1 MIELLAPA
9 GSMEALKAAVESGAD
24 AIYLSGKM
32 FGARAYANN
41 FDEEGL
47 KEAIE
52 FAHLRN
58 VKIHVTV
65 NTLVDNAEIPALA
78 DYLRFLYNVGAD
90 AVLVQD
96 LGAARLAR
104 LVAPDLPL
112 HASTQMTVNNLAGV
126 LALQELGFSRVVLSR
141 EVTMKDIVHICRNSN
156 VEIEVFAHGAL
167 CVCYSG
173 QCLMSSMIGGRSG
186 NRGRCAQPC
195 RLPYTLVDKNNN
207 NVVKDAGQYLLSP
220 RDMNTIELIPEMIE
234 AGVVSLKLEGRMK
247 KPEYVAV
254 VVDAYRQ
261 KIDAYYHHTEV
272 QDDIQKNLSQIFNR
286 DFTTAYLEK
295 KQGKYM
301 MSDKRPNN
309 RGRLVGRVIRY
320 DDKNRQAIMKLADN
334 LSVGDTIDFWVKV
347 GGRVSTNV
355 TKILY
360 KNKEVSSATQ
370 GMEVIIPVPNRV
382 HPHDRVFKVF
392 DAELMQKA
400 RTSFTSAA
408 PVRKFNLSIEVV
420 AKLGQ
425 PFYVKVIDEDNYSAE
440 VYSDFI
446 VEAAL
451 KRAMDESAVRK
462 QMERL
467 GNTIYQLDELVCKI
481 DENVMVPISV
491 MNDVRRIL
499 IEQLM
504 AKRLQAYHR
513 LSIIDTDNS
522 IWQQDLA
529 PKVKQEVGK
538 SQLVVAVDTME
549 KVDIAIN
556 NQADIVLFGGDSYNH
571 QYITVEMYERA
582 ITLCHQSGVKIALA
596 TPRIMRDNEQK
607 AFTNWLEKIKNLA
620 PDMIYAHSLA
630 QMYLIKQLTD
640 FEIWADFSFN
650 VYNDVTLTFL
660 EHYGIRGAT
669 ISPELNF
676 KQIKALNKA
685 SSLPLECMVH
695 GHMELMVSEY
705 CVLGSFLGDLDKGTC
720 TKPCERDNYWLC
732 DRKNEKFPVV
742 TDQYCHMHILNAKE
756 LNMLAHVPEF
766 NNMQIAH
773 IRLDGRYM
781 TKEKLAKMT
790 KIYKEVIIEG
800 INHIALMPENI
811 TKYEQNITRGHYFR
825 GVE

>member
-41 FDEEGL
+41 FDEQGL
-47 KEAIE
+47 KDAIE

-65 NTLVDNAEIPALA
+65 NTLVDNSEIPALA

-207 NVVKDAGQYLLSP
+207 NVLKDAGQYLLSP
-220 RDMNTIELIPEMIE
+220 RDMNTIELIPELIE

-261 KIDAYYHHTEV
+261 KIDAYYHNTEV

-309 RGRLVGRVIRY
+309 RGRLVGRVVRY
-320 DDKNRQAIMKLADN
+320 DDKSRQAIMKLTDN
-334 LSVGDTIDFWVKV
+334 LNIGDIIDFWVKV

-360 KNKEVSSATQ
+360 KNKGITSATQ

-392 DAELMQKA
+392 DAKLMQKA
-400 RTSFTSAA
+400 RTSFTSAS
-408 PVRKFNLSIEVV
+408 PVRKFNLSIEAV

-425 PFYVKVIDEDNYSAE
+425 PFYVKAVDENDYSAE

-446 VEAAL
+446 VETAL
-451 KRAMDESAVRK
+451 KRAMDENSVRK

-481 DENVMVPISV
+481 DENVMVPMSV
-491 MNDVRRIL
+491 MNDTRRIL

-513 LSIIDTDNS
+513 LSITDTDNS
-522 IWQQDLA
+522 IWQQDLSLKEK
-529 PKVKQEVGK
+529 KVIEK
-538 SQLVVAVDTME
+538 SQLVVAVDTIE
-549 KVDIAIN
+549 KVEIAIN
-556 NQADIVLFGGDSYNH
+556 NQADIVLFGGESYNH
-571 QYITVEMYERA
+571 QFITVEMYEKA

-607 AFTNWLEKIKNLA
+607 AFTNWLEKIKDLA

-660 EHYGIRGAT
+660 EHYGIKGAT
-669 ISPELNF
+669 VSPELNF
-676 KQIKALNKA
+676 KQIKTLNKA

-720 TKPCERDNYWLC
+720 TKPCERNNYWLC

-766 NNMQIAH
+766 NNMQIAR

-781 TKEKLAKMT
+781 TKEKLVKMT
-790 KIYKEVIIEG
+790 KMYKEVIIEG
-800 INHIALMPENI
+800 TNHIALMPENI